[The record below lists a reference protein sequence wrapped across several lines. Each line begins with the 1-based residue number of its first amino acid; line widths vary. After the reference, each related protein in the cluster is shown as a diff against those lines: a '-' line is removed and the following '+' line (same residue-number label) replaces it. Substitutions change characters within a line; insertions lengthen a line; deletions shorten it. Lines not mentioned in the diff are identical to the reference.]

1 MKGTIHMRSKFF
13 FTFALL
19 AAAIFAS
26 VAAEAAPHRDK
37 RDRRPPDAPRP
48 QISEETRKLAAACR
62 RDPNEENRA
71 ALKRQ
76 IGVDYDRFLEDMR
89 AKIKGGKHDRK
100 SQEARRRLEALTRDR
115 DKRIEEI
122 MRRMLN
128 PQDRPGD
135 RTPKSPKRHR

>member
-1 MKGTIHMRSKFF
+1 MKLNRL

-37 RDRRPPDAPRP
+37 RDRRPPDVPRP
-48 QISEETRKLAAACR
+48 QISEEVRKLAAICR
-62 RDPNEENRA
+62 RDPSEENRA

-89 AKIKGGKHDRK
+89 ARIKGGKHDRK
-100 SQEARRRLEALTRDR
+100 SQEMRRRLESLSRDR

-122 MRRMLN
+122 MRRLLN

-135 RTPKSPKRHR
+135 RPGKGPKHRRRD

>member
-1 MKGTIHMRSKFF
+1 MKLNRF
-13 FTFALL
+13 FTLILL
-19 AAAIFAS
+19 VAAIFVS
-26 VAAEAAPHRDK
+26 VAAEAAPRRDK
-37 RDRRPPDAPRP
+37 RDHRPPDGLRP

-62 RDPNEENRA
+62 RDPSEENRA

-76 IGVDYDRFLEDMR
+76 IGIDYDRFLEDMR

-122 MRRMLN
+122 MRRMLD

-135 RTPKSPKRHR
+135 RPGKGPKRHR